1 MAGRIL
7 AASENRSFLLQK
19 VEYTVDSNWMS
30 IAVNLATIKRI
41 MASFLQRILNGEN
54 I

>member
-19 VEYTVDSNWMS
+19 VEYTVDSYEMS
-30 IAVNLATIKRI
+30 KMAILATIKRI